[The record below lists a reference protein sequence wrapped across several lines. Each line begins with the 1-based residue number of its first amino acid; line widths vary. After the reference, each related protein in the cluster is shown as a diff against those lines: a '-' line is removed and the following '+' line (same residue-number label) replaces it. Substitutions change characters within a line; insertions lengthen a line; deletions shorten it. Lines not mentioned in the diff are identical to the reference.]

1 MALLPVALTA
11 ALLAVTLVAVILA
24 LVCRTMDR
32 ELMARS
38 RRIRHQA
45 ERIRDYRAELADR
58 EAELVLLREACDR
71 FRAAAALTP
80 DSLPEPPLLP
90 GWARRTALEIAR
102 SEATDFEDPR

>member
-11 ALLAVTLVAVILA
+11 ALLAVTLTAVILA

-32 ELMARS
+32 ELMARQ

-45 ERIRDYRAELADR
+45 ERIRDYRAELADQ
-58 EAELVLLREACDR
+58 EAELLLLRETSAR

-80 DSLPEPPLLP
+80 DSLPDPMLP

-102 SEATDFEDPR
+102 SEATDFEEPR